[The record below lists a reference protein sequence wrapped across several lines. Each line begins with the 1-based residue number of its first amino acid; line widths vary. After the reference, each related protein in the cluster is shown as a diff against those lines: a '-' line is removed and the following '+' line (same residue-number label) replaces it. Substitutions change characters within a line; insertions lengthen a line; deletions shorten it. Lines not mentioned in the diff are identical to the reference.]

1 MAKRALKS
9 KLTDTTKP
17 KGKLVNTLS
26 TIKPSTSKGVSSGTL
41 RSANGFKNSDPR
53 AAQPTAKKKK
63 SLPKDYGRTVG
74 KGVKM
79 DPADRY
85 IQKLKKGK

>member
-1 MAKRALKS
+1 MEIIMAKTKSDSLKNA
-9 KLTDTTKP
+9 P
-17 KGKLVNTLS
+17 QNTV
-26 TIKPSTSKGVSSGTL
+26 KGVSSGTL

-53 AAQPTAKKKK
+53 AAQPKAKKKK
-63 SLPKDYGRTVG
+63 SLPKDYGRTIG

>member
-26 TIKPSTSKGVSSGTL
+26 TIKPSTSKGRMVDK
-41 RSANGFKNSDPR
+41 FEEKK
-53 AAQPTAKKKK
+53 PTK
-63 SLPKDYGRTVG
+63 SKGRLVDLLSIT
-74 KGVKM
+74 K
-79 DPADRY
+79 
-85 IQKLKKGK
+85 KKGK